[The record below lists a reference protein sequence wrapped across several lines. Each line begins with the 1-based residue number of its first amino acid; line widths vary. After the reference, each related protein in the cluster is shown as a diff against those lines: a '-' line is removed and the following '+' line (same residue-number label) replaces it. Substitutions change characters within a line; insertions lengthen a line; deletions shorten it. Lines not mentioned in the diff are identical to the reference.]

1 MRLDRAAVKIYVALD
16 DFYIVR
22 FYICGMEPIS
32 IQYKTNMKI
41 KYKRRDSRQI
51 PELSTITAALLLD
64 IDKE

>member
-1 MRLDRAAVKIYVALD
+1 MRLDRAAVTIYIALD

-41 KYKRRDSRQI
+41 KYRRRDSRQI
-51 PELSTITAALLLD
+51 TEQYTITAALLQD
-64 IDKE
+64 IDKG